1 MDIREIFENRIK
13 IENKVVTIDSLFNN
27 EDRVRKTDYSPPYQ
41 RNYVWD
47 DEKATYFIE
56 SILLGTEI
64 PPLIYFK
71 TRNKFE
77 VIDGRQRYQTILR
90 FLGNEF
96 KLKKNGLHKLE
107 NVGIANKLFKDLGQ
121 LQDLFWDTK
130 LRLIEFSFHSQDM
143 VGEENEDLVKRE
155 IFKRYNSGITP
166 LKTAEI
172 DKAIYFT
179 DDLNSYIKKRLSD
192 DQRLYYDITSILHFE
207 KVNPELILKKIRQ
220 LLVQNQI
227 PIKYYAVKKDTV
239 ISKFYDFLFD
249 KIDQEKIVDIF
260 KSFIEKVNLVK
271 EIRSKFPNKNL
282 FNRLMAECLIWAFS
296 ILENEGIELK
306 TITEDLT
313 DSLVNYLQI
322 NGDAFVMDRSSFAK
336 ELYNR
341 YEITSKFF
349 AEHFEMNFEIYLDY
363 NSDFKLRNKAI
374 DPSDEPMVSFD
385 DLRINKPEPTSTAI
399 VDICRQ
405 MNRQRFLIRP
415 PYQRNEVINKKKSS
429 SIIESI
435 LLGIKLPPIFVY
447 KRKDN
452 ISEVLDGQQRLLSI
466 LGFIGQPYL
475 DENNKVRYS
484 DKNGYS
490 LHLKNTIL
498 SNLHGKKFTQLSEEQ
513 REKIENFDLYVI
525 EINYKN
531 NINFEPI
538 DLFVRLNNKPY
549 PIKEDTFEMWNSY
562 ISRDVIDTIKSIH
575 SNNRSWFYLR
585 KNNSRM
591 EDENIYTAL
600 AYLQYSWDKSENDRL
615 DQPDIYAPYEV
626 EIYRV
631 VNKIILRIRSKNDL
645 SKVLEDDDEKDKF
658 IAAANRLEF
667 DFIRKLKV
675 LLTDGDDDSVITLNR
690 NLDEIF
696 MIENGRRTQQG
707 FYGLWV
713 FLFDIPLEAIV
724 GNKAEIR
731 RELMTLFEWTS
742 WVDDKPTFDSKVL
755 QFKKR
760 YITKLNTHSIQYAQ
774 LGEVSQISSGDVLNL
789 SKDKNEV
796 FIDKAEFF
804 NFRIDSK
811 YLTRLEDFSV
821 LGNNNVKSKILLKK
835 GISHSERFD
844 TAIVPMNVNG
854 GSSFISIVVHRYGL
868 LSKYVL
874 AVLSS
879 RFTLLWLLG
888 AREADKNGHKNVGL
902 SELKSIEIPI
912 IPIDDQEIIC
922 KIVDLLLIAE
932 PASKASL
939 FYQRLLD
946 ATIFEIFH
954 KQDFDL
960 LGIEILFRLKGIT
973 SISAIPVEERDSK
986 YFEMLEEFSSPEN
999 ALSADLLKI
1008 LTLDISKMY

>member
-1 MDIREIFENRIK
+1 MDIRQIFENKIK
-13 IENKVVTIDSLFNN
+13 IENKVVTIESLFNN
-27 EDRVRKTDYSPPYQ
+27 EDRVRKTDYAPPYQ

-107 NVGIANKLFKDLGQ
+107 NVGIANKLFKDLGP

-143 VGEENEDLVKRE
+143 VDEENEDLVKRE

-179 DDLNSYIKKRLSD
+179 DDLNSYIKKRLND
-192 DQRLYYDITSILHFE
+192 DQRLYSDITSILHFE

-220 LLVQNQI
+220 LLVQDQI

-249 KIDQEKIVDIF
+249 KIEPEEIVNIF
-260 KSFIEKVNLVK
+260 TSFIEKVNLVK
-271 EIRSKFPNKNL
+271 DIRSKFPNKNL

-296 ILENEGIELK
+296 ILEKEKIELN
-306 TITEDLT
+306 TITNSLT
-313 DSLVNYLQI
+313 DSLVKYLQL
-322 NGDAFVMDRSSFAK
+322 NGDAFVMDRSSFSK

-341 YEITSKFF
+341 YEITSQFF
-349 AEHFEMNFEIYLDY
+349 VTHFAINFEIYLDY
-363 NSDFKLRNKAI
+363 NTDFKLRNKAI

-447 KRKDN
+447 KRQDN

-475 DENNKVRYS
+475 DENNNVRYS
-484 DKNGYS
+484 DKNEYS

-531 NINFEPI
+531 NVNFEPI

-575 SNNRSWFYLR
+575 ANNRGWFYLR

-600 AYLQYSWDKSENDRL
+600 AYLQYSWEKSKNERIN
-615 DQPDIYAPYEV
+615 QSDIYAPYEV
-626 EIYRV
+626 DIYRV
-631 VNKIILRIRSKNDL
+631 VNKIYLRIRSKNDL
-645 SKVLEDDDEKDKF
+645 SKVLEDNDEKDKF

-667 DFIRKLKV
+667 DFMRKLKV
-675 LLTDGDDDSVITLNR
+675 LLSDDGDNSNTTLNK

-713 FLFDIPLEAIV
+713 FLFDVPLEAITEKK
-724 GNKAEIR
+724 GEIR
-731 RELMTLFEWTS
+731 KELTSLFEWTS
-742 WVDDKPTFDSKVL
+742 WVDDKPTFDRKVL
-755 QFKKR
+755 DFKSK
-760 YITKLNTHSIQYAQ
+760 YINRSHSKTFEYAQ
-774 LGEVSQISSGDVLNL
+774 LGEISHIASGELLNL

-796 FIDKAEFF
+796 FIDKAEFS
-804 NFRIDSK
+804 NFR
-811 YLTRLEDFSV
+811 LENKNLLKSEEHNI
-821 LGNNNVKSKILLKK
+821 LGNNSVKNKILLKK
-835 GISHSERFD
+835 GISHWDRFD
-844 TAIVPMNVNG
+844 TAIVPLNVNIG
-854 GSSFISIVVHRYGL
+854 NPFLSVVVNRYGL
-868 LSKYVL
+868 LTKYVL

-879 RFTLLWLLG
+879 TFTLRKVLNS
-888 AREADKNGHKNVGL
+888 REVDKNGNRNVGIN
-902 SELKSIEIPI
+902 ELKGIEIPV
-912 IPIDDQEIIC
+912 IPIQDQEIIC
-922 KIVDLLLIAE
+922 TIVDYLLIAE
-932 PASKASL
+932 PSTKASL

-946 ATIFEIFH
+946 ATIFEIFYS
-954 KQDFDL
+954 QDFDL
-960 LGIEILFRLKGIT
+960 LGIQILSRLKGIMDIS
-973 SISAIPVEERDSK
+973 SIPAEEKDRKYLEILEDLSA
-986 YFEMLEEFSSPEN
+986 PEN
-999 ALSADLLKI
+999 GLSADLLKI
-1008 LTLDISKMY
+1008 LALDISKIY